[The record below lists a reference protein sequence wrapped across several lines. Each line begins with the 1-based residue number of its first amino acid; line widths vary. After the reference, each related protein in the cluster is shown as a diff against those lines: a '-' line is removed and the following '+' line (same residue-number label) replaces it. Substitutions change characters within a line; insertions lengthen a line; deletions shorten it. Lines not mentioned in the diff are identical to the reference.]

1 MILKKFLQI
10 SAVFFCITFVHA
22 QKQGNIWYFGNL
34 AGIDF
39 NSGSPI
45 ALTNGQIAFPPNE
58 SHNEGSSAISD
69 SSGTLLFYSDGMT
82 LWNSNHQIMQNG
94 TGLLGNFS
102 STQSSII
109 IPDPANPSRS
119 YYLFTVSS
127 GLCCGSDINDG
138 LRYSKID
145 MCIDNSLGGVL
156 QTEKNIK
163 LVDTVAEKIAV
174 TRHSNGTDY
183 WILTHKFHSNEFWA
197 LHLSNLGIIDT
208 VVTSIGTSHTGDIA
222 GSQGQL
228 KFSSN
233 GQKIAIGASNGLNLL
248 EIFDFDKETGA
259 VSNHQSLNRINN
271 GSIYGVEFSQ
281 DGSKLYALSSTFAPF
296 GMDIGQYDLSNGN
309 LTAINASLTS
319 VYNETT
325 VVTNRGLQ
333 IGPDGKIYTISM
345 RNTESYISV
354 ISNPNILGAG
364 CNYQDQ
370 IISLGGRQGS
380 YSLPSFISGFD
391 YSNEVFQCEFTGFP
405 ENNLNN
411 TLSIYP
417 NPFTFSTTLEA
428 EDLFHNAFLTI
439 YNSYNQLVKQIDNFS
454 GKILLI
460 DRNNLS
466 SGVYFV
472 HLTQNDQQIAVKK
485 LIITD

>member
-1 MILKKFLQI
+1 
-10 SAVFFCITFVHA
+10 
-22 QKQGNIWYFGNL
+22 
-34 AGIDF
+34 
-39 NSGSPI
+39 
-45 ALTNGQIAFPPNE
+45 
-58 SHNEGSSAISD
+58 
-69 SSGTLLFYSDGMT
+69 
-82 LWNSNHQIMQNG
+82 
-94 TGLLGNFS
+94 
-102 STQSSII
+102 
-109 IPDPANPSRS
+109 
-119 YYLFTVSS
+119 
-127 GLCCGSDINDG
+127 
-138 LRYSKID
+138 
-145 MCIDNSLGGVL
+145 
-156 QTEKNIK
+156 
-163 LVDTVAEKIAV
+163 
-174 TRHSNGTDY
+174 
-183 WILTHKFHSNEFWA
+183 
-197 LHLSNLGIIDT
+197 
-208 VVTSIGTSHTGDIA
+208 
-222 GSQGQL
+222 
-228 KFSSN
+228 
-233 GQKIAIGASNGLNLL
+233 
-248 EIFDFDKETGA
+248 
-259 VSNHQSLNRINN
+259 
-271 GSIYGVEFSQ
+271 
-281 DGSKLYALSSTFAPF
+281 
-296 GMDIGQYDLSNGN
+296 MDIGQYDLSNGN

-345 RNTESYISV
+345 HNSESYISV

-405 ENNLNN
+405 ENNLKN

-428 EDLFHNAFLTI
+428 EDLFHNASLTI

-472 HLTQNDQQIAVKK
+472 HLIQNDQQIAVKK